1 MLHRKHEHQEARG
14 SQVGKLTPTCRD
26 MFGKP
31 ALGTAVPP
39 VTSWFQLCT
48 CNSSFLGLM
57 CRRQAC
63 QGLLLARVMEAAA
76 STCGPPISRAL
87 CGVLERHCL
96 SFLALCEAGM
106 PCSRGGNYRQE
117 PPSDVQTGTVS
128 RGGIRPMKE
137 SISPT

>member
-14 SQVGKLTPTCRD
+14 SQVGKLTPTLRD

-31 ALGTAVPP
+31 ALGTAVSP

-63 QGLLLARVMEAAA
+63 QGLLLARVTEAAA
-76 STCGPPISRAL
+76 STCGLLLSAGHCAECWRDPASVSWHSVRLACP
-87 CGVLERHCL
+87 VLEVGTTDRSLPLTCGQGQ
-96 SFLALCEAGM
+96 LAEG
-106 PCSRGGNYRQE
+106 E
-117 PPSDVQTGTVS
+117 SD
-128 RGGIRPMKE
+128 P
-137 SISPT
+137 